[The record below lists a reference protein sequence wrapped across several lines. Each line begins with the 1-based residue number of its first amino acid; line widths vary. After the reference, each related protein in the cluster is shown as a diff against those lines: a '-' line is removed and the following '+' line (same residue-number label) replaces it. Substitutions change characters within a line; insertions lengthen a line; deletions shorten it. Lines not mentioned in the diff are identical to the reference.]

1 MTADSVTAQW
11 GSMVAAGGHGS
22 PQRILGAPVS
32 SGGHG
37 TYPLVVASPV
47 CPPMVAPSLRAAAPL
62 RDSADQFSKPQA
74 LTSGSELIRRSRRGA
89 AARRLGAILSRQTGG
104 AATRGH
110 VATSPGGSLGR
121 AHALGAG
128 MVRAPRECAPT
139 APLQCRLS

>member
-62 RDSADQFSKPQA
+62 RDLRINSDSDIMHK
-74 LTSGSELIRRSRRGA
+74 GVCI
-89 AARRLGAILSRQTGG
+89 
-104 AATRGH
+104 
-110 VATSPGGSLGR
+110 
-121 AHALGAG
+121 
-128 MVRAPRECAPT
+128 
-139 APLQCRLS
+139 